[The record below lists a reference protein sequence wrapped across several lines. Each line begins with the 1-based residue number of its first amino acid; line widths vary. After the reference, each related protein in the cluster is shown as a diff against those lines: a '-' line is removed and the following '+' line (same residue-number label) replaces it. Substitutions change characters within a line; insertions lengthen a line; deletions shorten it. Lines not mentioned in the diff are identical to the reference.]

1 MCQQLDYLMD
11 NRMFLM
17 AVKLMNGSELSG
29 ISCQVR
35 GQARG
40 RICNGGASKKCAG
53 FFIRNLV
60 NLVNLVPEECGQG
73 IPA

>member
-11 NRMFLM
+11 NRIFLM
-17 AVKLMNGSELSG
+17 AVKLMNGSEFSE
-29 ISCQVR
+29 ISCQVS

-40 RICNGGASKKCAG
+40 RILDGSTCKKLAG